1 MFDVIKYAQYINS
14 FSQYYFPII
23 SKKNIIFYNN
33 KIMYYN

>member
-1 MFDVIKYAQYINS
+1 MFDVIKYAQYINR

-23 SKKNIIFYNN
+23 SKFLIIFHNN